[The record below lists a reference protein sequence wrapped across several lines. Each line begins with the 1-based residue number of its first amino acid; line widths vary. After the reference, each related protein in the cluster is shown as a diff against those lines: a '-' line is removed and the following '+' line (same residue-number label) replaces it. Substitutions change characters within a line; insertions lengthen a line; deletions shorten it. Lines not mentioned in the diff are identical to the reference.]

1 MPSKRSQNRKA
12 GAISNAGS
20 IAFANYVS
28 FVGIHMTLLVSA
40 TLFLPRL
47 SQTVLWASSPPSP
60 FLQGLSSDPVS
71 TLTWLCVGTAVLQ
84 TWWAEWMRRWW
95 IESLVVGTEK
105 RRQRKRTDKSKFSTL
120 KDAWLATIATSFMV
134 HAVIVLLGAPLLS
147 HNLHTNLLACLMS
160 LLTVFTPAYVL
171 GIPSFAPDSQLSLIR
186 FTWTRLF
193 AELSPKTPVE
203 RAMVYPVIGA
213 ALGGWT
219 GAFPIPLD
227 WERPWQAWPLTPAF
241 GSILGYM
248 GGTFAAVVASAVQF
262 SAVNGVGSQ
271 PVKTI

>member
-1 MPSKRSQNRKA
+1 
-12 GAISNAGS
+12 
-20 IAFANYVS
+20 
-28 FVGIHMTLLVSA
+28 
-40 TLFLPRL
+40 
-47 SQTVLWASSPPSP
+47 
-60 FLQGLSSDPVS
+60 
-71 TLTWLCVGTAVLQ
+71 
-84 TWWAEWMRRWW
+84 
-95 IESLVVGTEK
+95 
-105 RRQRKRTDKSKFSTL
+105 
-120 KDAWLATIATSFMV
+120 
-134 HAVIVLLGAPLLS
+134 
-147 HNLHTNLLACLMS
+147 
-160 LLTVFTPAYVL
+160 VFTPAYVL